1 MVNSIEFPGGAVVK
15 RKRKK
20 KKRQAANV
28 QGTRDAVAGQGRST
42 GVGNGSPPAF

>member
-15 RKRKK
+15 RKRK

>member
-20 KKRQAANV
+20 KKGRQPMYKA
-28 QGTRDAVAGQGRST
+28 QEMQWLDRED
-42 GVGNGSPPAF
+42 PLE